1 MDNCGGASW
10 FVLLAAEKN
19 EQINDL
25 STPLLWNYRSFG
37 VSPILPMQHKE
48 EGWIVPAHHI
58 KMLDYKR
65 KRVSLLPI
73 SWKIRKST
81 LRIRIYIPLLG
92 RYFKP
97 PPLCFAQQ
105 NIGEVSEGRRGW
117 KNSDSNKIKSHTL
130 PAVSR
135 SNIEGENVL
144 YCYHRKHIEL

>member
-48 EGWIVPAHHI
+48 EGWIVPAPHI

-73 SWKIRKST
+73 S
-81 LRIRIYIPLLG
+81 
-92 RYFKP
+92 
-97 PPLCFAQQ
+97 LCFAQQ
-105 NIGEVSEGRRGW
+105 NIGEVSEGRRG
-117 KNSDSNKIKSHTL
+117 
-130 PAVSR
+130 
-135 SNIEGENVL
+135 
-144 YCYHRKHIEL
+144 

>member
-73 SWKIRKST
+73 S
-81 LRIRIYIPLLG
+81 
-92 RYFKP
+92 
-97 PPLCFAQQ
+97 
-105 NIGEVSEGRRGW
+105 
-117 KNSDSNKIKSHTL
+117 
-130 PAVSR
+130 
-135 SNIEGENVL
+135 
-144 YCYHRKHIEL
+144 